1 MEFLRVGL
9 LWGLAA
15 AVLPILIHLL
25 GRRRV
30 RPVPIATLRFLERA
44 RVRASAHLKLR
55 RILLLATRV
64 AALAALALLFAGP
77 GCETPQVGPGA
88 RTWAVVLD
96 TSPSMAAA
104 RGGSS
109 RLEEGRRAVLELL
122 DAAAP
127 EDRFFVATSANRP
140 GPGGAGQALARDA
153 ARRWAAEAAIEYGPH
168 GVGPALERAR
178 ALVAEAPRAG
188 VLLVSDLQASTWPA
202 EPLGGVGNPRL
213 RVVDVGLPDPA
224 NAWVESA
231 TVEAGG
237 AAEPARVVVRLGH
250 SGAPLAGE
258 RTVALQ
264 LGGGRLLSFVSN
276 GEATFHTRL
285 PDAVTGAAAEIAP
298 GGDLALDDHLE
309 FVAGGRR
316 VTRALLVNGDPRGF
330 EIRDELL
337 FVRRALAAT
346 TRPEGE
352 LHTREVR
359 LGDLD
364 AAALEGADVVLLA
377 NPGPLQRTAVA
388 LLLRFVEAGGGLVVS
403 AGDRWQL
410 RGGEAAELGAEVLAA
425 PPRDVVQ
432 VPPDDPSRPPYLSV
446 DETALGGL
454 MERFRG
460 AQLGGLTRTRVHT
473 YWVLDAVAGAG
484 LEVWAR
490 LENGVPLVVERRIGR
505 GRSVLVATTLDRDGA
520 DLCLQPAFLPL
531 LETLLLHAAD
541 RLRPPLE
548 RAALA
553 GYPHPLPYGE
563 PVEVLGPDG
572 GARSWSPGTA
582 FDPSLPGVYRVRL
595 QGEVIDAFAARI
607 PAAESALSRLTPE
620 ELKQRLGGWGYT
632 VGPAAVDPGAPA
644 AAGRRDLSGRLAALL
659 LALLAAEA
667 LLSTHWHRRATRD
680 ILGEELP

>member
-1 MEFLRVGL
+1 MEFLRGGL

-77 GCETPQVGPGA
+77 GCEAPQVGPGA

-104 RGGSS
+104 RGGPS
-109 RLEEGRRAVLELL
+109 RLETGRRAVLELL
-122 DAAAP
+122 DAATP
-127 EDRFFVATSANRP
+127 EDRFFVATSASAQ
-140 GPGGAGQALARDA
+140 GTGTGQALARDA
-153 ARRWAAEAAIEYGPH
+153 ARRWVTAAAVEYGPH
-168 GVGPALERAR
+168 GVGAALERSR
-178 ALVAEAPRAG
+178 ALVADAPRAG

-202 EPLGGVGNPRL
+202 ESLGSGSGPPL

-224 NAWVESA
+224 NAWVESV

-237 AAEPARVVVRLGH
+237 AAAEPARVVVRLGH
-250 SGAPLAGE
+250 SGVPPAGE
-258 RTVALQ
+258 SSVALQ
-264 LGGGRLLSFVSN
+264 VGGGRLLSFLSN
-276 GEATFHTRL
+276 GEAAFHTRL
-285 PDAVTGAAAEIAP
+285 PEAITGAAVEITP
-298 GGDLALDDHLE
+298 GGDLALDDRLE

-316 VTRALLVNGDPRGF
+316 ATRALLVNGDPRGF

-346 TRPEGE
+346 TRPEGV
-352 LHTREVR
+352 LYAREVR

-364 AAALEGADVVLLA
+364 GGALENTDVVLLA
-377 NPGPLQRTAVA
+377 NPGPLPRTTVA
-388 LLLRFVEAGGGLVVS
+388 LLLRYLEAGGGLVVS

-410 RGGEAAELGAEVLAA
+410 RGDDGGDLGAEVLAA
-425 PPRDVVQ
+425 PPRDVLQ
-432 VPPDDPSRPPYLSV
+432 VPPDDPSRPPHLSV
-446 DETALGGL
+446 DEAALAGPL
-454 MERFRG
+454 ERFRG
-460 AQLGGLTRTRVHT
+460 TQLGGLTRTRVHT
-473 YWVLDAVAGAG
+473 YWVLDATAGSG
-484 LEVWAR
+484 IKVWAR
-490 LENGVPLVVERRIGR
+490 LENGVPLVVERPLGR
-505 GRSVLVATTLDRDGA
+505 GRSVLLATTLDRDGA

-553 GYPHPLPYGE
+553 GYPHPLPYRE
-563 PVEVLGPDG
+563 PVQVVGPDG
-572 GARSWSPGTA
+572 TTHAWAPGAA
-582 FDPSLPGVYRVRL
+582 FVPPLPGVYRVRL
-595 QGEVIDAFAARI
+595 QGDFVDAFAARI
-607 PAAESALSRLTPE
+607 PAAESLLTRLTPA
-620 ELKQRLGGWGYT
+620 ELEQRLTGWAYT
-632 VGPAAVDPGAPA
+632 LGPAAVAPGAPA

-659 LALLAAEA
+659 LAFLAAEA
-667 LLSTHWHRRATRD
+667 LLSTHWHRGATRD